1 MTDLQVPAREGVD
14 DAVLTPAMLVLSGL
28 IVAAMSSYYLLLSAV
43 PAHIATLGGDFAA
56 GLATS
61 TLMATTIV
69 GELYAVRV
77 MGWIGR
83 GPALTSA
90 LLALAVPSLWSL
102 SDSILMVLLSCGVRG
117 LGVGVLLVAAGG
129 LAAKIA
135 PVARRAEAMGV
146 YGVASA
152 APAILCIPLGP
163 WALSHG
169 GPWLIAL
176 AAAAL
181 AMAGT
186 ICIALLPRSSE
197 GPQVASGTNHLP
209 TLRDAAWPTAA
220 LAFGAIAIGAAV
232 TFLPLAHREL
242 STGTI
247 MLALLLQG
255 LTSATA
261 RWGSGRFVDRAGP
274 EGAMIS
280 GIALTAVSTLLLAL
294 NGDTAVIAGMVLS
307 GAAFGVLQTASLAQL
322 LSRTT
327 VTEVDGA
334 SALWNAAYDAGLG
347 LGGFAIGILATTLG
361 YSAAFAM
368 TGVGVATLGL
378 IIFRLFEAEGRRPP
392 SAAQPE
398 AKS

>member
-1 MTDLQVPAREGVD
+1 MTKLQALAREGVGE
-14 DAVLTPAMLVLSGL
+14 AILTPAMLALSGL
-28 IVAAMSSYYLLLSAV
+28 IMAAMNSYYLLLSAV

-77 MGWIGR
+77 MGRIGR

-90 LLALAVPSLWSL
+90 LLALATSSLWSL
-102 SDSILMVLLSCGVRG
+102 SDSILMVLLSCAIRGV
-117 LGVGVLLVAAGG
+117 GVGVLLVAAGG

-135 PVARRAEAMGV
+135 PPARRAEAMGI

-152 APAILCIPLGP
+152 TPAILCIPLGP
-163 WALSHG
+163 WALSHW
-169 GPWLIAL
+169 GPWPIAL

-197 GPQVASGTNHLP
+197 SPQVLSGTNHLP
-209 TLRDAAWPTAA
+209 AFWDAAWPTTT

-255 LTSATA
+255 LTSAAA
-261 RWGSGRFVDRAGP
+261 RWGSGRFVDRSGP
-274 EGAMIS
+274 EGAMIG
-280 GIALTAVSTLLLAL
+280 GIALTAFATLLLAFH
-294 NGDTAVIAGMVLS
+294 GDIAVIAGMVLS

-327 VTEVDGA
+327 ASEVDGA

-347 LGGFAIGILATTLG
+347 LGGFAIGILATISG
-361 YSAAFAM
+361 YPAAFAM
-368 TGVGVATLGL
+368 TGVGVATLAL
-378 IIFRLFEAEGRRPP
+378 IIFRIFEAEGRRRT
-392 SAAQPE
+392 SAPQPE
-398 AKS
+398 A